1 MNTKKQIGLLVV
13 AASILST
20 SAFAATPNPTVID
33 KPITGPANTYAL
45 FVIDA
50 KKIVKTTP
58 AQALAALTTQLGSYQ
73 IKPCTVPKDINATP
87 ITCGAAAVSFGLNQL
102 FSNISPINL
111 THLPVVFNRGVKQVF
126 AANFLS
132 PDKNIVGDTTGR
144 LVHVR
149 FKTPVTDFAMQVDPG
164 QLAGASVGS
173 IKYWVVDKLG
183 ARINSVE
190 VPLTAGLPQ
199 WAGIHV
205 PEGTTDIDIEALD
218 GATQAYTLDKLAYK

>member
-1 MNTKKQIGLLVV
+1 MMNTKKPIGLLVV

-20 SAFAATPNPTVID
+20 SAFAAPTAITQ
-33 KPITGPANTYAL
+33 PIIGAASTFAL
-45 FVIDA
+45 FVVDA
-50 KKIVKTTP
+50 KKIKVTP
-58 AQALAALTTQLGSYQ
+58 AQALATLTTQLGSYQ

-87 ITCGAAAVSFGLNQL
+87 ITCGAAAVSFGQNQM

-164 QLAGASVGS
+164 LLTGASVGS

-205 PEGTTDIDIEALD
+205 PEGTTDIDIEALN
-218 GATQAYTLDKLAYK
+218 GATQAYTLDQLAYK